1 MQKREFTL
9 QSKYDNL
16 ALSCAEYTAEGGTQ
30 TNAKGVVQIVH
41 GMCEY
46 KERYEGFIDYLTQNG
61 YIVFAH
67 DHRGHG
73 GSVTANENLG
83 YFGDK
88 KGEAIVD
95 DAALVTDEIRRLYPG
110 LSVTLFGHS
119 MGSLVV
125 RAYIQKYEEKIDK
138 LIVCG
143 SPSKNS
149 LAGIGLMLN
158 GVISAFR
165 GKKYRSRLMAN
176 ASTGGGD
183 DKFPGEGKNAWLTRD
198 KTVVEKYNADEKC
211 NFVFSCNGFSN
222 LLHLVKNA
230 YKKKKYPAKHS
241 DLPIFFMAG
250 ADDPVIGSEKKWL
263 AAQQFLRDVGYKNVT
278 GKSYPKMRHEILN
291 ELGKEE
297 VYADA
302 LAFIEKSAEKQA

>member
-16 ALSCAEYTAEGGTQ
+16 ALSCAEYAAEGGTQ

-149 LAGIGLMLN
+149 LAGFGLMLN

-278 GKSYPKMRHEILN
+278 GKLYPKMRHEILN

-302 LAFIEKSAEKQA
+302 LSFIEKSAEKQA

>member
-16 ALSCAEYTAEGGTQ
+16 ALSCAEYAAEGVTQ

-149 LAGIGLMLN
+149 LAGFGLMLN

-211 NFVFSCNGFSN
+211 NFIFSCNGFSN

-263 AAQQFLRDVGYKNVT
+263 EAQQFLRDVGYKNVT

>member
-16 ALSCAEYTAEGGTQ
+16 ALSCAEYTAEGVTQ

-61 YIVFAH
+61 YVVFAH

-149 LAGIGLMLN
+149 LAGFGLMLN

-263 AAQQFLRDVGYKNVT
+263 AAQQFLRDVGYENVT

>member
-1 MQKREFTL
+1 MQKREFIL

-16 ALSCAEYTAEGGTQ
+16 ALSCAEYTAEGVTQ

-149 LAGIGLMLN
+149 LAGFGLMLN

-302 LAFIEKSAEKQA
+302 LAFIEKSAEKQV

>member
-16 ALSCAEYTAEGGTQ
+16 ALSCAEYTAEGVTQ
-30 TNAKGVVQIVH
+30 TTAKGVVQIVH

-95 DAALVTDEIRRLYPG
+95 DAALVTDEIRRLYSG

-149 LAGIGLMLN
+149 LAGFGLMLN

-183 DKFPGEGKNAWLTRD
+183 GKFPGEGKNAWLTRD

-278 GKSYPKMRHEILN
+278 GKLYPKMRHEILN

>member
-9 QSKYDNL
+9 QSDYDNL
-16 ALSCAEYTAEGGTQ
+16 ALSCAEYTAEGVTQ

-149 LAGIGLMLN
+149 LAGFGLMLN

-263 AAQQFLRDVGYKNVT
+263 EAQQFLRDVGYKNVT
-278 GKSYPKMRHEILN
+278 GKLYPKMRHEILN

>member
-16 ALSCAEYTAEGGTQ
+16 ALSCAEYAAKGVTKT
-30 TNAKGVVQIVH
+30 TAKGVVQIVH

-149 LAGIGLMLN
+149 LAGFGLMLN

>member
-149 LAGIGLMLN
+149 LAGFGLMLN

-165 GKKYRSRLMAN
+165 GEKYRSRLMAN

-198 KTVVEKYNADEKC
+198 KTAV
-211 NFVFSCNGFSN
+211 
-222 LLHLVKNA
+222 
-230 YKKKKYPAKHS
+230 
-241 DLPIFFMAG
+241 
-250 ADDPVIGSEKKWL
+250 
-263 AAQQFLRDVGYKNVT
+263 
-278 GKSYPKMRHEILN
+278 
-291 ELGKEE
+291 
-297 VYADA
+297 
-302 LAFIEKSAEKQA
+302 

>member
-9 QSKYDNL
+9 QSDYDNL
-16 ALSCAEYTAEGGTQ
+16 ALSCAEYTAEGVTQ

-149 LAGIGLMLN
+149 LAGFGLMLN

-222 LLHLVKNA
+222 LLHLVKNV

-263 AAQQFLRDVGYKNVT
+263 EAQQFLRDVGYKNVT
-278 GKSYPKMRHEILN
+278 GKLYPKMRHEILN

>member
-16 ALSCAEYTAEGGTQ
+16 ALSCAEYTAEGVTQ

-149 LAGIGLMLN
+149 LAGFGLMLN

-198 KTVVEKYNADEKC
+198 KAVVEKYNADEKC
-211 NFVFSCNGFSN
+211 NFIFSCNGFSN

-230 YKKKKYPAKHS
+230 YKKKKYPVKHS

-263 AAQQFLRDVGYKNVT
+263 EAQQFLRDVGYKNVT
-278 GKSYPKMRHEILN
+278 GKLYPKMRHEILN
-291 ELGKEE
+291 ELGKEQ

>member
-16 ALSCAEYTAEGGTQ
+16 ALSCAEYAAKGVTKT
-30 TNAKGVVQIVH
+30 TAKGVVQIVH

-149 LAGIGLMLN
+149 LAGFGLMLN

-302 LAFIEKSAEKQA
+302 LAFIEKSAEKQV

>member
-16 ALSCAEYTAEGGTQ
+16 ALSCAEYAAEGGTQ

-149 LAGIGLMLN
+149 LAGFGLMLN

-198 KTVVEKYNADEKC
+198 KTVVEKYNADERC

>member
-1 MQKREFTL
+1 MRKREFTL

-16 ALSCAEYTAEGGTQ
+16 ALSCAEYTAEGVTQ

-149 LAGIGLMLN
+149 LAGFGLMLN

-302 LAFIEKSAEKQA
+302 LAFIEKSAEKQV

>member
-16 ALSCAEYTAEGGTQ
+16 ALSCAEYAAEGVTK
-30 TNAKGVVQIVH
+30 TTAKGVVQIVH

-143 SPSKNS
+143 SPSKNP
-149 LAGIGLMLN
+149 LAGFGLMLN

-165 GKKYRSRLMAN
+165 GEKYRSRLMAN

-230 YKKKKYPAKHS
+230 YKKKKYPVKHS

-263 AAQQFLRDVGYKNVT
+263 EAQQFLCDVGYKNVT
-278 GKSYPKMRHEILN
+278 GKLYPKMRHEILN
-291 ELGKEE
+291 ELGKEQ

>member
-149 LAGIGLMLN
+149 LSGFGLMLN

>member
-16 ALSCAEYTAEGGTQ
+16 ALSCAEYTAEGVTQ

-149 LAGIGLMLN
+149 LAGFGLMLN

-165 GKKYRSRLMAN
+165 GEKYRSRLMAN

-230 YKKKKYPAKHS
+230 YKKKKYPAKNS

>member
-16 ALSCAEYTAEGGTQ
+16 ALSCAEYTAEGVTQ

-95 DAALVTDEIRRLYPG
+95 DAALVTDEIRRLHPG

-149 LAGIGLMLN
+149 LAGFGLMLN

-222 LLHLVKNA
+222 LLHLVKNV

>member
-16 ALSCAEYTAEGGTQ
+16 ALSCAEYAAEGVTK
-30 TNAKGVVQIVH
+30 TTARGVVQIVH

-143 SPSKNS
+143 SPSKNA
-149 LAGIGLMLN
+149 LAGFGLMLN

-176 ASTGGGD
+176 VSTGGGD

-230 YKKKKYPAKHS
+230 YKKKKYPANHS

-302 LAFIEKSAEKQA
+302 LAFIEKSAEKQV

>member
-16 ALSCAEYTAEGGTQ
+16 ALSCAEYTAEGVTQ

-149 LAGIGLMLN
+149 LSGFGLMLN

-278 GKSYPKMRHEILN
+278 GKLYPKMRHEILN

>member
-16 ALSCAEYTAEGGTQ
+16 ALSCAEYAAEGVTQ

-149 LAGIGLMLN
+149 LAGFGLMLN

-183 DKFPGEGKNAWLTRD
+183 DKFPGDGKNAWLTRD

-263 AAQQFLRDVGYKNVT
+263 EAQQFLRDVGYKNVT

>member
-149 LAGIGLMLN
+149 LAGFGLMLN

-165 GKKYRSRLMAN
+165 GEKYRSRLMAN

-230 YKKKKYPAKHS
+230 YKKKKYPAKNS

-263 AAQQFLRDVGYKNVT
+263 EAQQFLRDVGYKNVT

>member
-16 ALSCAEYTAEGGTQ
+16 ALSCAEYTAEGVTQ

-95 DAALVTDEIRRLYPG
+95 DAALVTDEIRRLYSG

-149 LAGIGLMLN
+149 LAGFGLMLN

-263 AAQQFLRDVGYKNVT
+263 AAQQFLRDAGYKNVT

>member
-119 MGSLVV
+119 MGSLIV

-149 LAGIGLMLN
+149 LAGFGLMLN

-278 GKSYPKMRHEILN
+278 GKLYPKMRHEILN

>member
-16 ALSCAEYTAEGGTQ
+16 ALSCAEYTAEGVTQ

-138 LIVCG
+138 LVVCG

-149 LAGIGLMLN
+149 LAGFGLMLN

-278 GKSYPKMRHEILN
+278 GKLYPKMRHEILN

-302 LAFIEKSAEKQA
+302 LAFIEKSAEKQV

>member
-16 ALSCAEYTAEGGTQ
+16 ALSCAEYTAEGVTQ

-95 DAALVTDEIRRLYPG
+95 DAALVTDEIRRLHPG

-143 SPSKNS
+143 SPSKNP
-149 LAGIGLMLN
+149 LAGFGLMLN

>member
-16 ALSCAEYTAEGGTQ
+16 ALSCAEYTAEGVTQ
-30 TNAKGVVQIVH
+30 TTAKGVVQIVH

-149 LAGIGLMLN
+149 LAGVGLMLN

-230 YKKKKYPAKHS
+230 YKKKKYSAKHS

>member
-16 ALSCAEYTAEGGTQ
+16 ALSCAEYTAEGVTQ

-46 KERYEGFIDYLTQNG
+46 KERYEGFIEYLTQNG

-149 LAGIGLMLN
+149 LAGFGLMLN

-183 DKFPGEGKNAWLTRD
+183 DQFPGEGKNAWLTRD

-263 AAQQFLRDVGYKNVT
+263 EAQQFLRDVGYKNVT
-278 GKSYPKMRHEILN
+278 GKLYPKMRHEILN

>member
-16 ALSCAEYTAEGGTQ
+16 ALSCAEYAAEGVTQ

-149 LAGIGLMLN
+149 LAGFGLMLN

-250 ADDPVIGSEKKWL
+250 TDDPVIGSEKKWL

-278 GKSYPKMRHEILN
+278 GKLYPKMRHEILN

>member
-1 MQKREFTL
+1 M
-9 QSKYDNL
+9 
-16 ALSCAEYTAEGGTQ
+16 
-30 TNAKGVVQIVH
+30 H

-149 LAGIGLMLN
+149 LAGFGLMLN

>member
-16 ALSCAEYTAEGGTQ
+16 ALSCAEYTAEGVTQ

-46 KERYEGFIDYLTQNG
+46 KERYENFIDYLTRNG

-149 LAGIGLMLN
+149 LAGFGLMLN

-222 LLHLVKNA
+222 LLHLLKNA

>member
-16 ALSCAEYTAEGGTQ
+16 ALSCAEYTAEGVTQ

-88 KGEAIVD
+88 KGAAIVD

-149 LAGIGLMLN
+149 LAGVGLMLN

-263 AAQQFLRDVGYKNVT
+263 AAQQFLRDVGYKNVM

>member
-149 LAGIGLMLN
+149 LAGFGLMLN

>member
-16 ALSCAEYTAEGGTQ
+16 ALSCAEYAAEGVTQ

-46 KERYEGFIDYLTQNG
+46 KERYEDFIDYLAQNG

-149 LAGIGLMLN
+149 LAGFGLMLN

-183 DKFPGEGKNAWLTRD
+183 GKFPGEGKNAWLTRD

-263 AAQQFLRDVGYKNVT
+263 EAQQFLRDVGYKNVT

>member
-16 ALSCAEYTAEGGTQ
+16 ALSCAEYTAEGVTQ

-73 GSVTANENLG
+73 GSVTANKNLG

-149 LAGIGLMLN
+149 LAGFGLMLN

-211 NFVFSCNGFSN
+211 NFIFTCNGFSN

-250 ADDPVIGSEKKWL
+250 ADDPVIGNEKKWL
-263 AAQQFLRDVGYKNVT
+263 EAQQFLRDVGYKNVT

-302 LAFIEKSAEKQA
+302 LAFIEKSAEK

>member
-16 ALSCAEYTAEGGTQ
+16 ALSCAEYAAEGVTQ

-46 KERYEGFIDYLTQNG
+46 KERYEDFIDYLTQNG

-125 RAYIQKYEEKIDK
+125 RSYIQKYEEKIDK

-149 LAGIGLMLN
+149 LAGFGLMLN

>member
-16 ALSCAEYTAEGGTQ
+16 ALSCAEYTAEGVTQ

-125 RAYIQKYEEKIDK
+125 RVYIQKYEEKIDK

-149 LAGIGLMLN
+149 LAGFGLMLN

-302 LAFIEKSAEKQA
+302 LAFIEKSAEKQV

>member
-95 DAALVTDEIRRLYPG
+95 DAALVTDEIRRLHPG

-149 LAGIGLMLN
+149 LAGFGLMLN

-278 GKSYPKMRHEILN
+278 GKLYPKMRHEILN

>member
-16 ALSCAEYTAEGGTQ
+16 ALSCAEYAAEGVTQ

-110 LSVTLFGHS
+110 LSITLFGHS

-149 LAGIGLMLN
+149 LAGFGLMLN

-278 GKSYPKMRHEILN
+278 GKLYPKMRHEILN

-302 LAFIEKSAEKQA
+302 LAFIEKSAEKQV

>member
-125 RAYIQKYEEKIDK
+125 RAYIQKYEAKIDK

-149 LAGIGLMLN
+149 LAGVGLMLN

-183 DKFPGEGKNAWLTRD
+183 NKFPGEGKNAWLTRD
-198 KTVVEKYNADEKC
+198 KTVVEKYNVDEKC